1 MTDYDSKIF
10 KQWRKERNKAAK
22 SYDIDKFRAFYEK
35 WANKGFYQ
43 IPLPSNDRV
52 IEITMRKIVY
62 NIQSSTLQEK
72 RDAKAWLLA
81 HGCDTLI

>member
-1 MTDYDSKIF
+1 MNDYNDKTF

-22 SYDIDKFRAFYEK
+22 SYDIDKFRAFYKK
-35 WANKGFYQ
+35 WTDRGFYRM
-43 IPLPSNDRV
+43 PLPSNDRV

-72 RDAKAWLLA
+72 RDAKEWLLA